1 MKDLSAQSNPLNQQ
15 FKHERIPGRVLESGP
30 ESSDRENIPKINIYK
45 EIKHSD
51 QMHPEWNKLFVQR
64 EHRIPEPTIV
74 NSSHRSQPTIV
85 FRNQNDKNL
94 LPVIYLLLS
103 FKK

>member
-1 MKDLSAQSNPLNQQ
+1 MPLSILHVIFLLDKMESCCRLSLSTEGLENMKDLSAQSNPLNQQ

-51 QMHPEWNKLFVQR
+51 QMHPE
-64 EHRIPEPTIV
+64 
-74 NSSHRSQPTIV
+74 
-85 FRNQNDKNL
+85 
-94 LPVIYLLLS
+94 
-103 FKK
+103 

>member
-1 MKDLSAQSNPLNQQ
+1 MPLSILHVIFLLDKMESCCRLSLSTEGLGNMKDLSAQSNPLNQQ

-51 QMHPEWNKLFVQR
+51 QMHPE
-64 EHRIPEPTIV
+64 
-74 NSSHRSQPTIV
+74 
-85 FRNQNDKNL
+85 
-94 LPVIYLLLS
+94 
-103 FKK
+103 